1 MRKLVIQVP
10 CYNEEATLGGTLS
23 ALPREVPGIDV
34 VEWLIIDDG
43 STDKTVD
50 VAKSAGVNHV
60 IRLPNHQGLARAFMA
75 GIEACLERDADLIVN
90 TDGDNQ
96 YYAGD
101 IASLI
106 APILEEKADVV
117 VGSRPI
123 AQSQDFSPVKKALQQ
138 LGSWVVRKLS
148 GTTVDDATSGF
159 RAYSREA
166 AMRLNV
172 FSGYTYTLETLLQAS
187 AMGLRVAS
195 IPVRTNPPTRE
206 SRLVKGLA
214 SYVLRSAL
222 TLLWVLVLY
231 RPLIL
236 FGWISGGLLGGG
248 LLICLRFLYFY
259 LVGQGRGHIQS
270 LILGAVLLLFG
281 IQMVAVALIAHLI
294 SINRRLAEETQ
305 LHGRRQRVLQRQS
318 P

>member
-1 MRKLVIQVP
+1 MRKLIVQIP
-10 CYNEEATLGGTLS
+10 CYNEEAMLATTVS
-23 ALPREVPGIDV
+23 ALPRELPGV
-34 VEWLIIDDG
+34 ALVECLIIDDG

-50 VAKSAGVNHV
+50 VAKSAGVDHV

-75 GIEACLERDADLIVN
+75 GIEACLERGADLIVN

-96 YYAGD
+96 YYSGD
-101 IASLI
+101 IARLI

-123 AQSQDFSPVKKALQQ
+123 AESQDFSPVKKALQQ

-172 FSGYTYTLETLLQAS
+172 FSGYTYTLETLLQAG

-195 IPVRTNPPTRE
+195 IPVTTNPPTRE
-206 SRLVKGLA
+206 SRLVKGLT

-259 LVGQGRGHIQS
+259 LVGQGRGHVQS

-294 SINRRLAEETQ
+294 SINRRLAEHTQ
-305 LHGRRQRVLQRQS
+305 LYWRRHFMQREN